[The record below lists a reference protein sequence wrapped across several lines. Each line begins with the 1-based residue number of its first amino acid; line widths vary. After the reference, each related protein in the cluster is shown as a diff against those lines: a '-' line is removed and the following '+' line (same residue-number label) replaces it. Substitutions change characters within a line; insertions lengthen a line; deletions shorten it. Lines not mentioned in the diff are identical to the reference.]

1 MIDLHS
7 HILPCLDD
15 GARNMDEALE
25 MCQIAEA
32 DGIDTIIVSPHSKNG
47 VYNNDEKTI
56 LPVLEKVKEAVRGKG
71 ISIEIIPAVDIH
83 INPEVVI
90 FFKQNSQLLLGGR
103 YVLLEFPSQSI
114 PPYTGEFLFK
124 MKLKGYIPIITHPE
138 RNTIL
143 QGDTT
148 VLQKWVE
155 AGAIVQL
162 TAMSLTGE
170 FGEKVRKVS
179 LKMVKSGLAHF
190 IATDAHSPNWRKPI
204 LSKGRKVLEEIL
216 DSNRAKAMVEDT
228 PRKILNGEVIES
240 AEIQN
245 SRHTSSSFVRRL
257 FEKKTFSKIKDEV

>member
-25 MCQIAEA
+25 MCRIAEA
-32 DGIDTIIVSPHSKNG
+32 DGIHTIIASPHSRNG
-47 VYNNDEKTI
+47 VYDNDEKTI
-56 LPVLEKVKEAVRGKG
+56 LPVLEKVKEAVREKG
-71 ISIEIIPAVDIH
+71 ISIEIIPAVDMH
-83 INPEVVI
+83 INPEVVT

-138 RNTIL
+138 RNTII

-155 AGAIVQL
+155 GGAIVQV

-179 LKMVKSGLAHF
+179 LKMVQSGLAHF

-216 DSNRAKAMVEDT
+216 DSNRAKAMVEDI

-240 AEIQN
+240 IEIQN
-245 SRHTSSSFVRRL
+245 SSHTSSSFVRWL
-257 FEKKTFSKIKDEV
+257 FEKRLLIK

>member
-25 MCQIAEA
+25 MCRIAEA
-32 DGIDTIIVSPHSKNG
+32 DGIHTIIASPHSKNG
-47 VYNNDEKTI
+47 VYDNDEKTI
-56 LPVLEKVKEAVRGKG
+56 LPVLEKVKEAVREKG
-71 ISIEIIPAVDIH
+71 ISIEIIPAVDMH
-83 INPEVVI
+83 IDPEVVT
-90 FFKQNSQLLLGGR
+90 FFKQNSQLLLGGH

-138 RNTIL
+138 RNTII

-155 AGAIVQL
+155 GGAIVQV

-179 LKMVKSGLAHF
+179 LKMVQSGLAHF

-216 DSNRAKAMVEDT
+216 DSNRAKAMVEDI

-240 AEIQN
+240 IEIQN
-245 SRHTSSSFVRRL
+245 LSHTSSSFVRRI
-257 FEKKTFSKIKDEV
+257 FEKRLLLK

>member
-15 GARNMDEALE
+15 GATNMDETLE
-25 MCQIAEA
+25 MCRIAEA
-32 DGIDTIIVSPHSKNG
+32 DGIHTIIASPHSRNG
-47 VYNNDEKTI
+47 VYDNDEKTI
-56 LPVLEKVKEAVRGKG
+56 LPVLEKVKEAVREKG
-71 ISIEIIPAVDIH
+71 ISIEIIPAVDMH
-83 INPEVVI
+83 IDPEVVI

-114 PPYTGEFLFK
+114 PPYTEEFLFK

-138 RNTIL
+138 RNAII

-155 AGAIVQL
+155 GGAIAQV

-179 LKMVKSGLAHF
+179 LKMVQSGLAHF

-216 DSNRAKAMVEDT
+216 DSNRAKAMVEDI

-240 AEIQN
+240 IEIQN
-245 SRHTSSSFVRRL
+245 SNHTSSSFVRRL
-257 FEKKTFSKIKDEV
+257 FEKRLLVK